1 MRKAMIALTAA
12 VVAVGGVWAAHAA
25 TGGGTTPARCI
36 DTVWKT
42 DEVSTASTTF
52 TDVPGFADSPASIF
66 PIVVNVSAV
75 VSGAPAEFR
84 LMSTNVGSQTAF
96 SKPGRAAFVPD
107 GGGPDS
113 FSFQWVEKN
122 QSAAVHAND
131 LQLQWRSTT
140 GGDVHLLRGDM
151 GVSYDTEAGS
161 CVGSI

>member
-1 MRKAMIALTAA
+1 MRKAMIAVTA
-12 VVAVGGVWAAHAA
+12 VVVAAGGIWAAQAA

-36 DTVWKT
+36 DTVWRT
-42 DEVSTASTTF
+42 DEVTTASTTF

-66 PIVVNVSAV
+66 PIVIDVSAV

-84 LMSTNVGSQTAF
+84 VMSTNVGSQTAI
-96 SKPGRAAFVPD
+96 SKPGRTTFVPD

-122 QSAAVHAND
+122 QSAAVHADD

-151 GVSYDTEAGS
+151 AVSYDTEAGS
-161 CVGSI
+161 CVGSV